1 MEPTDW
7 RRKFQSYLDQE
18 VEENFA
24 GFPERCFRGEE
35 FEVQKDILYALHD
48 HHVALKQKVIE
59 LGPKWQSVKSSLV
72 TSCKALKLCL
82 KLLMSTH
89 IMTRTLNLTE
99 SSKQQVYDQLI
110 HRPTE
115 AFGVHTSSSI
125 LNKELK
131 YIIAPIYLQ
140 HWTTVLAQIDNI
152 LLKNYGDK
160 LSSWATVFGLLSTL
174 TMTIETVQINVR
186 CQEATD
192 KCEKIISEDSNF
204 ATFTLEQMEEKLE
217 LLLSLFHGVYRF
229 NPVQKEED
237 RKKLDIPSQVFA
249 QNICK
254 NIEKHRES
262 FSKMRDDTPV

>member
-7 RRKFQSYLDQE
+7 REQFQSYLDQE

-48 HHVALKQKVIE
+48 HHVSLKRKVIE
-59 LGPKWQSVKSSLV
+59 LGPQWQSVKSSLV

-82 KLLMSTH
+82 KLLMITH
-89 IMTRTLNLTE
+89 IMTRTLTLTE

-115 AFGVHTSSSI
+115 VFGVHASSRI

-131 YIIAPIYLQ
+131 FIIAPIYRQ
-140 HWTTVLAQIDNI
+140 YWTTVLDQIDNI
-152 LLKNYGDK
+152 LLNNHRGKP
-160 LSSWATVFGLLSTL
+160 SSWATVLGLLSTL
-174 TMTIETVQINVR
+174 TMTMETVQIGVR
-186 CQEATD
+186 CQEETD
-192 KCEKIISEDSNF
+192 KCDKIISENSNF
-204 ATFTLEQMEEKLE
+204 ATLTLERMEEKWE

-229 NPVQKEED
+229 NPIQKAED
-237 RKKLDIPSQVFA
+237 RKKLDTLSQVFA
-249 QNICK
+249 QNIYK
-254 NIEKHRES
+254 IIEKHRES
-262 FSKMRDDTPV
+262 FSRKKKKKAR